1 MLRLLIP
8 VMYFYIKANGKWMLG
23 SQDDERLESQTLV
36 CVGWISTMEIRQI
49 QVIDADMDHRIH

>member
-36 CVGWISTMEIRQI
+36 CVEWISTMEIRQI
-49 QVIDADMDHRIH
+49 QVIDADMDHRVH